1 MGLQKK
7 PLQSALVQKTNKF
20 VHIVKLNMQNYTNQY
35 FINGEVTQY
44 YMEDRMII
52 SQPDVL
58 SDIAK
63 KPYSTKP
70 QCQQLKA
77 LWETAKL

>member
-1 MGLQKK
+1 
-7 PLQSALVQKTNKF
+7 
-20 VHIVKLNMQNYTNQY
+20 
-35 FINGEVTQY
+35 
-44 YMEDRMII
+44 
-52 SQPDVL
+52 VL

-77 LWETAKL
+77 LWETAKLWGCHDGMAMSWPA